1 MSQPPQPRDL
11 YFGLDVLVATTGRLL
26 VLMRQ
31 GYANLTGVECLVLDE
46 ATAYWRWIVRTIF
59 MMI

>member
-1 MSQPPQPRDL
+1 M
-11 YFGLDVLVATTGRLL
+11 DVLVATTGRLL

-46 ATAYWRWIVRTIF
+46 ATACWRWIVRTIF